1 MGEMGVPVYGVVSVS
16 GPTDGCVLTAFVG

>member
-1 MGEMGVPVYGVVSVS
+1 LGVPVYGVVSVS